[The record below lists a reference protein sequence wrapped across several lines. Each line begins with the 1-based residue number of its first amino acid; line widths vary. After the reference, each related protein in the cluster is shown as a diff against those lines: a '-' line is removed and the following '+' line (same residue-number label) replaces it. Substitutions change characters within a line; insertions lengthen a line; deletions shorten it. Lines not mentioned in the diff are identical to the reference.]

1 MSGYIGQAP
10 VVQATQTR
18 QSFTATAN
26 QTSFS
31 TLGYQE
37 NHLDVFLNG
46 VKLNAADY
54 TATNNS
60 DIVLAAGCAVN
71 DILEMVAF
79 GTFEV
84 ANQSFTGTTVINT
97 LTVTND
103 GTGSNLDADLLD
115 GQHGAYY
122 TGYTDTQLAAL
133 VDSSPAALNT
143 LNELAAALGDDANF
157 STTVTNSIAT
167 KLPLAGGT
175 MTGDITR
182 GGTVIQDGTITD
194 TGDFTLDV
202 AGDIILDADA
212 ANWRFKDAG
221 TSILEIGAGGG
232 GGGPSLFSAISDA
245 DMVFKGNDSDG
256 GGAFTA
262 LTLDMSDAGTAKFN
276 NKIVTGLG
284 SGYATDADITLG
296 SGAPAI
302 FFHDTSSG
310 ENNASIEVNNGAM
323 LFRNGGTGTNVS
335 NLTERVRISNAGNVG
350 ISNTS
355 PAEKLHIQGT
365 NPRIYVDGDSN
376 SYYPSIRV
384 RGVNGGIS
392 MGTYHGGNISG
403 TTLTF
408 LTGSNETDSGTA
420 HMKINSAGHIT
431 TQYGDTSGYSQTSGS
446 GGFAY
451 VNDVGTAAGTGIFA
465 NNATRGWS
473 NLYLNKFQWSS
484 GQDTRFI
491 QFTVNGSGAAGYINI
506 ASASTITYTTSSDY
520 RLKEN
525 VVYDW
530 DATTRLKQLKPARFN
545 FILDGTDTPQDGFMA
560 HEAQEVVPLSVSGTK
575 DAMKDEE
582 YEITP
587 AVLDDDGVETEAAV
601 MGTRSVI
608 DPQSID
614 HSMLVPLLVKT
625 IQELEARITA
635 LEDV

>member
-1 MSGYIGQAP
+1 MANSYIEYTSGL
-10 VVQATQTR
+10 
-18 QSFTATAN
+18 TATTYSVPFNVLSITDVNVKGYNGTTWSDLTVSSRDAVAK
-26 QTSFS
+26 TI
-31 TLGYQE
+31 TLSG
-37 NHLDVFLNG
+37 
-46 VKLNAADY
+46 AP
-54 TATNNS
+54 S
-60 DIVLAAGCAVN
+60 
-71 DILEMVAF
+71 AF
-79 GTFEV
+79 QKIRV
-84 ANQSFTGTTVINT
+84 WRNTGTT
-97 LTVTND
+97 
-103 GTGSNLDADLLD
+103 
-115 GQHGAYY
+115 Q
-122 TGYTDTQLAAL
+122 L
-133 VDSSPAALNT
+133 VDFQNGSRLSESDLDTAYQQGLFVAQEVSEGASTAPQFKGDQGIQGIQGIQGPA
-143 LNELAAALGDDANF
+143 G
-157 STTVTNSIAT
+157 
-167 KLPLAGGT
+167 
-175 MTGDITR
+175 
-182 GGTVIQDGTITD
+182 
-194 TGDFTLDV
+194 
-202 AGDIILDADA
+202 AD
-212 ANWRFKDAG
+212 
-221 TSILEIGAGGG
+221 GAGLG
-232 GGGPSLFSAISDA
+232 A
-245 DMVFKGNDSDG
+245 DGADG
-256 GGAFTA
+256 
-262 LTLDMSDAGTAKFN
+262 
-276 NKIVTGLG
+276 
-284 SGYATDADITLG
+284 
-296 SGAPAI
+296 
-302 FFHDTSSG
+302 
-310 ENNASIEVNNGAM
+310 
-323 LFRNGGTGTNVS
+323 
-335 NLTERVRISNAGNVG
+335 
-350 ISNTS
+350 
-355 PAEKLHIQGT
+355 
-365 NPRIYVDGDSN
+365 
-376 SYYPSIRV
+376 
-384 RGVNGGIS
+384 
-392 MGTYHGGNISG
+392 
-403 TTLTF
+403 LTF
-408 LTGSNETDSGTA
+408 LTGSNETDSGTV
-420 HMKINSAGHIT
+420 HMTINSAGHIT